1 MDSVCSY
8 YFLLGHGHSRYP
20 LSKTGLN
27 VNFIGATSQ
36 SPVHKI
42 SSNFSLSHVFTYTHT
57 HTHIFLSAPHPLLYM
72 KGNKGAGRDVGEAVF
87 TEKTPVADNDS
98 LRAITWRRKVETK

>member
-1 MDSVCSY
+1 MLLLFLIGPWAFSISVVKDGLKCK
-8 YFLLGHGHSRYP
+8 FHRGHK
-20 LSKTGLN
+20 SKPCTQ
-27 VNFIGATSQ
+27 NFIQ
-36 SPVHKI
+36 
-42 SSNFSLSHVFTYTHT
+42 FLSIPCVYLYT

-72 KGNKGAGRDVGEAVF
+72 KGNKGAERDVGEAVF